1 MKINT
6 KLEAL
11 KLIYDPCKLFSLLY
25 SKYGNIDEDLF
36 LYFSNQL
43 LYNKNSHFNILF
55 KEIQYENKYQEN
67 LKKFYKYSETLL
79 RLPKLSDYYK
89 NYHLF
94 FCKPNLNN
102 FKFLK
107 ILRNYEDNKAEIFYK
122 ENYSDSTI
130 STIEKNK
137 KIEKIEIFDKKTRKI
152 IEETKNN
159 KKQENIIKNNIKN
172 NVNNKIQE
180 NINNSTLTLDSIN
193 SYKYAILNNN
203 FNNDFSFYDS
213 VKNLINCQ
221 DKKENNLQKFKTNRS
236 RVKKSSST
244 TNISNK
250 NTNSINS
257 VYKTYAIS
265 KNKEK
270 MFLSPK
276 NNKNSFNLKH
286 SMDNIN
292 IEKFSKIQIENL
304 KRTLNSNINNFNK
317 LSNNLKI
324 KSNIKKVK
332 NKTEEINSFSNTKNI
347 SNNLK
352 KYYFVS
358 KFSIMKNSLKKLMNS
373 NNNYSLKNLSKKN
386 TSNTNR
392 SKNILLTPSI
402 SLPKFSSINNSNKQI
417 SYLINKSNLNK
428 NISSKITLK
437 ESRNEKRIK
446 NEISNNNST
455 KKKNI
460 LKNYKNLSQ
469 QLNQNNN
476 NNNNFN
482 NSKFS
487 FFKYNSNLLNKNKSK
502 INFHSQN
509 QTIDRENSKS
519 NFKNNNNSSLSN
531 RKLKPI
537 NVNLNKNLKMKIKEK
552 KNNFNKINRLISP
565 TK

>member
-11 KLIYDPCKLFSLLY
+11 KLIYDPCKLISLLY

-469 QLNQNNN
+469 QLNQSNN

>member
-55 KEIQYENKYQEN
+55 KEIEYENKFQEN
-67 LKKFYKYSETLL
+67 FKKFYKYSETIL

-94 FCKPNLNN
+94 FCKPNINN

-130 STIEKNK
+130 SSTEKNK

-152 IEETKNN
+152 IEDQKNN
-159 KKQENIIKNNIKN
+159 KKSENIFKLNNIKN

-180 NINNSTLTLDSIN
+180 NINNSTLTLDSLN
-193 SYKYAILNNN
+193 SYKNAIVNN

-213 VKNLINCQ
+213 VKNLINYK
-221 DKKENNLQKFKTNRS
+221 DKKESNLQKFKTNRS

-244 TNISNK
+244 SNISNK

-270 MFLSPK
+270 KIFLSPK

-292 IEKFSKIQIENL
+292 IEKISKIKIDNL
-304 KRTLNSNINNFNK
+304 KRTINSNINNFNK

-324 KSNIKKVK
+324 KSNIKKFK

-352 KYYFVS
+352 NFYFVS
-358 KFSIMKNSLKKLMNS
+358 KFSIMKNSLKKLMN
-373 NNNYSLKNLSKKN
+373 NKNNYSLKNLNKKN

-392 SKNILLTPSI
+392 SKQILLTPSI
-402 SLPKFSSINNSNKQI
+402 SLPKFSINNSNKQI
-417 SYLINKSNLNK
+417 STLINKSNINNNK
-428 NISSKITLK
+428 NISSKKTLK

-455 KKKNI
+455 KKK
-460 LKNYKNLSQ
+460 
-469 QLNQNNN
+469 
-476 NNNNFN
+476 
-482 NSKFS
+482 
-487 FFKYNSNLLNKNKSK
+487 KYVK
-502 INFHSQN
+502 
-509 QTIDRENSKS
+509 
-519 NFKNNNNSSLSN
+519 
-531 RKLKPI
+531 KL
-537 NVNLNKNLKMKIKEK
+537 
-552 KNNFNKINRLISP
+552 
-565 TK
+565 